1 MKTVY
6 KILNYEGPI
15 HTLRRWTQELLG
27 YSLTCVYRPNA
38 MMQDVDAFSKY
49 RNTLVIEHIVL
60 TNLFQMQDI

>member
-15 HTLRRWTQELLG
+15 RTLIRWTQELLA
-27 YSLTCVYRPNA
+27 YSLTCVHRPNA